1 MWGVTST
8 KRVRQDDLGDVIGIS
23 WDDDGD
29 LKGTQE
35 MDRDI
40 RVETVQERYFF
51 FEKNQIEVDGVCVG
65 AREREGGNIIVD

>member
-40 RVETVQERYFF
+40 RVETVQERCFF
-51 FEKNQIEVDGVCVG
+51 FEKNQIEVDGVCVSV
-65 AREREGGNIIVD
+65 REREGGNIIVD

>member
-51 FEKNQIEVDGVCVG
+51 FEKNQIEVDGVSVSV
-65 AREREGGNIIVD
+65 REREGGNIIVD